1 MVVTKN
7 KIKDLLATFSKIRI
21 LVVGDIIL
29 DEFHWCNVN
38 RISPE
43 APVPICSV
51 NSTTLA
57 PGGAANVAA
66 NLTAL
71 NATVDI
77 CGFIGHDS
85 SGDKLL
91 RTLKEQ
97 KICIKGLV
105 KTSRPT
111 SLKSRIIAGHQHVV
125 RVDREQTHV
134 YSRKYYDQLYTFID
148 SNIQQYQAI
157 VLSDYLKGVLS
168 TSFTKKII
176 TLAKQYNCMII
187 VDPKGTN
194 FTKYKHSDY
203 ITPNFKEFC
212 DVTKKT
218 YASEKSIFLSGKK
231 LVKQLHLKSLILT
244 RSEQGISIIR
254 EGEFVN
260 LPTKAKEVFDI
271 TGAGDTVIAL
281 LTLGLSAGLTL
292 IHSIKLANIAAGI
305 VVGKV
310 GTAFPTI
317 EEIST
322 ELQYET
328 SF

>member
-1 MVVTKN
+1 M
-7 KIKDLLATFSKIRI
+7 
-21 LVVGDIIL
+21 
-29 DEFHWCNVN
+29 
-38 RISPE
+38 
-43 APVPICSV
+43 
-51 NSTTLA
+51 
-57 PGGAANVAA
+57 
-66 NLTAL
+66 
-71 NATVDI
+71 
-77 CGFIGHDS
+77 
-85 SGDKLL
+85 L

-194 FTKYKHSDY
+194 FTKYKYADY

-218 YASEKSIFLSGKK
+218 YASEKSIFVSGKK

-322 ELQYET
+322 ELQHET